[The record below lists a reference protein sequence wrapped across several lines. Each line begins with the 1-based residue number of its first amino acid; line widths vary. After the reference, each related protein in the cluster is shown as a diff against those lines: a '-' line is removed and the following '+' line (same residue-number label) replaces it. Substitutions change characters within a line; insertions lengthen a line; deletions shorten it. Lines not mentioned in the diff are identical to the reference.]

1 MRAARGVAANVRG
14 GLTLTE
20 ALEAVNAAML
30 GGGVVSYPRLIR
42 AASSGEIP
50 AERDGARWVIRRRD
64 VGAIAAH
71 FSRVDAGRAMRR
83 ASRGGA

>member
-1 MRAARGVAANVRG
+1 MSRAARGVAASGRG
-14 GLTLTE
+14 GLTL
-20 ALEAVNAAML
+20 AEAVVAVSAAML
-30 GGGVVSYPRLIR
+30 GGNGLSYPRLIR

-64 VGAIAAH
+64 VG
-71 FSRVDAGRAMRR
+71 VDAGRAMRR